1 MKGGHIFHIG
11 KMVIIMDIGID
22 LGTANVII
30 SVGNK
35 GIVLN
40 EPSVVAFSKKIDDVI
55 AVGDEAYKMIGR
67 TPDYIT
73 VVRPLSDGV
82 ISDHKM
88 TERMITAFIEKVT
101 GKQLFMP
108 SIVMCIPSS
117 ITDVES
123 RAVVEAAKIAGARQV
138 YLIEEPVAAI
148 MGAGVDIS
156 SPNGNMVVDIGGGT
170 TDIAV
175 ISMNGVVAKSSLKI
189 AGEKLNKAIVKY
201 VSARYR
207 ILIGEKTAENAKMA
221 AANVFSPD
229 GSRRIV
235 VKGRHLVRGLPEQIE
250 LTDYDIYEALIDCV
264 REMIDGAKNVF
275 EKTPPELVGDI
286 YQNGIYLTGGGALLF
301 GLDKLMSSELGVKCN
316 IADDPM
322 SCVAKGTRYAFKY
335 LDKLLDGFEHVSMYK

>member
-1 MKGGHIFHIG
+1 
-11 KMVIIMDIGID
+11 MDIGID
-22 LGTANVII
+22 LGTANVLIF
-30 SVGNK
+30 VGNK

-40 EPSVVAFSKKIDDVI
+40 EPSVVAFNKKLNDVI

-67 TPDYIT
+67 TPEHIT

-108 SIVMCIPSS
+108 NIVMCVPSYV
-117 ITDVES
+117 TDVES

-156 SPNGNMVVDIGGGT
+156 VPDGNMVVDIGGGT

-175 ISMNGVVAKSSLKI
+175 ISMNGVVVKLSMKI
-189 AGEKLNKAIVKY
+189 AGEKLDKAIVKY
-201 VSARYR
+201 VGNRYR

-221 AANVFSPD
+221 AANVYSPD
-229 GSRRIV
+229 GGRSV
-235 VKGRHLVRGLPEQIE
+235 TVKGRHLVRGLPEQVE
-250 LTDYDIYEALIDCV
+250 VTDYDIYEAIIDHV
-264 REMIDGAKNVF
+264 REIIDGAKNVF
-275 EKTPPELVGDI
+275 ERTPPELAGDI
-286 YQNGIYLTGGGALLF
+286 YKNGIYLTGGGALLY
-301 GLDKLMSSELGVKCN
+301 GLDKLMTAELGVECH
-316 IADDPM
+316 IAEDPL
-322 SCVAKGTRYAFKY
+322 SCVARGTKYAFKNI
-335 LDKLLDGFEHVSMYK
+335 DKLLDGFEHVSMYK

>member
-1 MKGGHIFHIG
+1 M
-11 KMVIIMDIGID
+11 MDIGID
-22 LGTANVII
+22 LGTANVLIA
-30 SVGNK
+30 VGNK

-88 TERMITAFIEKVT
+88 TERMIMAFIEKVT
-101 GKQLFMP
+101 GKNLFMP
-108 SIVMCIPSS
+108 NIVMCIPSS

-156 SPNGNMVVDIGGGT
+156 TPNGNMVVDIGGGT

-175 ISMNGVVAKSSLKI
+175 ISMNGVVAKQSMKI
-189 AGEKLNKAIVKY
+189 AGEKLDKAIVKY

-221 AANVFSPD
+221 ATNVFSPD
-229 GSRRIV
+229 GSRRIT

-250 LTDYDIYEALIDCV
+250 LTDYDIYEAIIDCV
-264 REMIDGAKNVF
+264 REIINGAKNVF

-301 GLDKLMSSELGVKCN
+301 GLDRLMSSELGVKCN
-316 IADDPM
+316 IAEDPM
-322 SCVAKGTRYAFKY
+322 SCVARGTRYAFKNI
-335 LDKLLDGFEHVSMYK
+335 DKLLDGFEQVSMYK

>member
-1 MKGGHIFHIG
+1 
-11 KMVIIMDIGID
+11 MDIGID
-22 LGTANVII
+22 LGTANVMI

-40 EPSVVAFSKKIDDVI
+40 EPSVVAFNKKINEVI
-55 AVGDEAYKMIGR
+55 AVGTDAYKMAGR
-67 TPDYIT
+67 TPDYIS

-88 TERMITAFIEKVT
+88 TEKMIMAFIEKVT

-108 SIVMCIPSS
+108 SIIMCIPSS

-156 SPNGNMVVDIGGGT
+156 SPEGNMVVDIGGGT

-175 ISMNGVVAKSSLKI
+175 ISMNGVVSKLSIKS
-189 AGEKLNKAIVKY
+189 AGEKLNRAIVKY
-201 VSARYR
+201 VSGRYR
-207 ILIGEKTAENAKMA
+207 ILIGDKTAENAKMA
-221 AANVFSPD
+221 AANVYSPD
-229 GSRRIV
+229 GSRKFT

-250 LTDYDIYEALIDCV
+250 LTDYDIYEAIIDNIK
-264 REMIDGAKNVF
+264 EMIDGVRLVS
-275 EKTPPELVGDI
+275 ERTPPELVGDI
-286 YQNGIYLTGGGALLF
+286 YKNGIYLTGGGALLY

-316 IADDPM
+316 IADNPM
-322 SCVAKGTRYAFKY
+322 CCVANGTRKAFKCI
-335 LDKLLDGFEHVSMYK
+335 DKLLDGFEHVSMYK

>member
-1 MKGGHIFHIG
+1 
-11 KMVIIMDIGID
+11 MDIGID
-22 LGTANVII
+22 LGTANVMI

-40 EPSVVAFSKKIDDVI
+40 EPSVVAFNKKINEVI
-55 AVGDEAYKMIGR
+55 AVGEEAYKMIGR
-67 TPDYIT
+67 TPEYIT

-88 TERMITAFIEKVT
+88 TEKMIMAFIEKVT
-101 GKQLFMP
+101 GKQLLMP
-108 SIVMCIPSS
+108 NIVMCIPSA

-156 SPNGNMVVDIGGGT
+156 TPDGNMVVDIGGGT

-175 ISMNGVVAKSSLKI
+175 LSMYGVVTKLSIKV
-189 AGEKLNKAIVKY
+189 AGDKLNRAIVKY
-201 VSARYR
+201 VSNRYR
-207 ILIGEKTAENAKMA
+207 ILIGEKTAENAKIA
-221 AANVFSPD
+221 AANVYSPD
-229 GSRRIV
+229 GSRSIV

-250 LTDYDIYEALIDCV
+250 LTDYDIYEAIIDSV
-264 REMIDGAKNVF
+264 QEMIDGV
-275 EKTPPELVGDI
+275 KTVSERTAPELVGDI
-286 YQNGIYLTGGGALLF
+286 YQHGIYLTGGGALLG
-301 GLDKLMSSELGVKCN
+301 GLDKLMSYQLGVKCN
-316 IADDPM
+316 IAEDPI
-322 SCVAKGTRYAFKY
+322 SCVARGTKYAFKN

>member
-1 MKGGHIFHIG
+1 M
-11 KMVIIMDIGID
+11 MDIGID
-22 LGTANVII
+22 LGTANVLIA
-30 SVGNK
+30 VGNK
-35 GIVLN
+35 GVVLN
-40 EPSVVAFSKKIDDVI
+40 EPSVVAFSKKLDDVI

-88 TERMITAFIEKVT
+88 TERMIMAFIEKVT
-101 GKQLFMP
+101 GKNLFMP
-108 SIVMCIPSS
+108 NIVMCVPSS

-138 YLIEEPVAAI
+138 FLIEEPVAAI

-175 ISMNGVVAKSSLKI
+175 VSMNGVVAKQSLKI
-189 AGEKLNKAIVKY
+189 AGEKLDKAIVKY

-221 AANVFSPD
+221 AANVYSPD
-229 GSRRIV
+229 GSRRIT
-235 VKGRHLVRGLPEQIE
+235 VKGRHLVRGLPEQIDI
-250 LTDYDIYEALIDCV
+250 TDYDIYEAVIDCV
-264 REMIDGAKNVF
+264 RDIINGAKNVF

-301 GLDKLMSSELGVKCN
+301 GLDKLMSYELGVKCN
-316 IADDPM
+316 IAEDPM
-322 SCVAKGTRYAFKY
+322 SCVARGTRCAFKNI
-335 LDKLLDGFEHVSMYK
+335 DKLLDGFQQVSMY

>member
-1 MKGGHIFHIG
+1 
-11 KMVIIMDIGID
+11 MDIGID
-22 LGTANVII
+22 LGTANVMI

-40 EPSVVAFSKKIDDVI
+40 EPSVVAFNKKINEVI
-55 AVGDEAYKMIGR
+55 AVGEEAYKMIGR
-67 TPDYIT
+67 TPEYIT

-88 TERMITAFIEKVT
+88 TEKMIMAFIEKVT
-101 GKQLFMP
+101 GKQILMP
-108 SIVMCIPSS
+108 SIVMCIPSA

-156 SPNGNMVVDIGGGT
+156 TPDGNMVVDIGGGT

-175 ISMNGVVAKSSLKI
+175 LSMYGVVSKLSIKV
-189 AGEKLNKAIVKY
+189 AGDKLNRAIVKY
-201 VSARYR
+201 VSNRYR
-207 ILIGEKTAENAKMA
+207 ILIGEKTAENAKIA
-221 AANVFSPD
+221 AANVYSPD
-229 GSRRIV
+229 GSRSIV

-250 LTDYDIYEALIDCV
+250 LTDYDIYEAIIDSV
-264 REMIDGAKNVF
+264 QEMIDGVKTVS
-275 EKTPPELVGDI
+275 ERTPPELVGDI
-286 YQNGIYLTGGGALLF
+286 YQHGIYLTGGGALLG
-301 GLDKLMSSELGVKCN
+301 GLDKRMSYQLGVKCN
-316 IADDPM
+316 IAEDPI
-322 SCVAKGTRYAFKY
+322 SCVARGTRFAFKN

>member
-1 MKGGHIFHIG
+1 
-11 KMVIIMDIGID
+11 MDIGID
-22 LGTANVII
+22 LGTANVMI
-30 SVGNK
+30 SVGSK

-40 EPSVVAFSKKIDDVI
+40 EPSVVAFNKKINEVI
-55 AVGDEAYKMIGR
+55 AVGTEAYRMSGR
-67 TPDYIT
+67 TPDYIS

-88 TERMITAFIEKVT
+88 TEKMIMAFIEKVT

-108 SIVMCIPSS
+108 NIIMCIPSS

-156 SPNGNMVVDIGGGT
+156 SPEGNMVVDIGGGT

-175 ISMNGVVAKSSLKI
+175 VSLNGVVSKLSIKS

-201 VSARYR
+201 VSSRYR
-207 ILIGEKTAENAKMA
+207 ILIGDKTAENAKMA
-221 AANVFSPD
+221 AANVYSPD
-229 GSRRIV
+229 GSRKFT

-250 LTDYDIYEALIDCV
+250 LTDYDIYEAIIDNIN
-264 REMIDGAKNVF
+264 EMIDGVKAVS

-286 YQNGIYLTGGGALLF
+286 YKNGIYLTGGGALLY

-316 IADDPM
+316 IADNPM
-322 SCVAKGTRYAFKY
+322 CCVANGTRKAFKCI
-335 LDKLLDGFEHVSMYK
+335 DKLLDGFEHVSMYK

>member
-1 MKGGHIFHIG
+1 
-11 KMVIIMDIGID
+11 MDIGID
-22 LGTANVII
+22 LGTANVLIF
-30 SVGNK
+30 VGNK

-40 EPSVVAFSKKIDDVI
+40 EPSVVAFNKKLNDVI

-67 TPDYIT
+67 TPEHIT

-108 SIVMCIPSS
+108 NIVMCVPSYV
-117 ITDVES
+117 TDVES

-156 SPNGNMVVDIGGGT
+156 VPDGNMVVDIGGGT

-175 ISMNGVVAKSSLKI
+175 ISMNGVVVKLSMKI
-189 AGEKLNKAIVKY
+189 AGEKLDKAIVKY
-201 VSARYR
+201 VGNRYR

-221 AANVFSPD
+221 AANVYSPD
-229 GSRRIV
+229 GGRSV
-235 VKGRHLVRGLPEQIE
+235 TVKGRHLVRGLPEQVE
-250 LTDYDIYEALIDCV
+250 VTDYDIYEAIIDHV
-264 REMIDGAKNVF
+264 REIIDGAKNVF
-275 EKTPPELVGDI
+275 ERTPPELAGDI
-286 YQNGIYLTGGGALLF
+286 YKNGIYLTGGGALLY
-301 GLDKLMSSELGVKCN
+301 GLDKLMSAKLGVECH
-316 IADDPM
+316 IAEDPL
-322 SCVAKGTRYAFKY
+322 SCVARGTKYAFKNI
-335 LDKLLDGFEHVSMYK
+335 DKLLDGFEHVSMYK